1 MTSIGIG
8 NQFNELVK
16 VTLSEKQAMT
26 DQTDNNVQMI
36 DESAKSQDFFQ
47 DNNQPGKKN
56 NTTWIKSRNFLS
68 DIAYVGINK
77 EDFYNNNFIFD
88 VYMFLPRTW
97 IHFFWTENLRIRT
110 TMKWSTCY
118 GRTACHRNS
127 TRTFARRKIFLTLI
141 VRMFCSQNV
150 LKLSLIFWV
159 KIKRTT
165 KIWEKT
171 CLSTRTFS
179 SMCTQMCFQRSIA
192 LLNVTVSTLKVT
204 STLYL
209 RQEKTRGFSWKK
221 F

>member
-47 DNNQPGKKN
+47 DNNPPGKKN

-97 IHFFWTENLRIRT
+97 IHFFWTKNLLIRT

-127 TRTFARRKIFLTLI
+127 TKTFARRKIFLTLM

-159 KIKRTT
+159 KIKRTINMR
-165 KIWEKT
+165 KN
-171 CLSTRTFS
+171 LSIYKNI
-179 SMCTQMCFQRSIA
+179 FQYVYS
-192 LLNVTVSTLKVT
+192 NVFPEIYCSPERHGFNLK
-204 STLYL
+204 SNFHIIF
-209 RQEKTRGFSWKK
+209 KTRKN
-221 F
+221 